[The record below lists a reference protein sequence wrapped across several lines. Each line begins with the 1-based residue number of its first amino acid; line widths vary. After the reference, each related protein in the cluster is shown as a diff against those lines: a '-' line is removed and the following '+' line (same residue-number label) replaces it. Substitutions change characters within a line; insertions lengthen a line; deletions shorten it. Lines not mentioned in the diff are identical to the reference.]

1 MTSAGTTGAHG
12 ASKAT
17 GAIVTGAAS
26 GVGRATCE
34 RLGRDGWELTL
45 VDANRDAL
53 SAVAV
58 ALSQAGVSVRGQVV
72 GDVSDPDCGAR
83 AVELC
88 DGEDG
93 ALGALVNSAAILRL
107 GSVVDLAVED
117 WDRVIAVNLRGTFL
131 MMKAALPRL
140 RAHGSGR
147 IVNVAS
153 VDAFVA
159 EPHLAAYCASKGGVL
174 MLTRA
179 AAVDHAREGIRI
191 NCVCPGA
198 IDTPFLRSV
207 TDKTEDPAGTLRKV
221 GDRHPFGRLLT
232 PEDVADVIAY
242 LVSDRAAAIVGSGL
256 VVDGGLS
263 ATWQYA

>member
-1 MTSAGTTGAHG
+1 MIPIRAN
-12 ASKAT
+12 

-26 GVGRATCE
+26 GVGRVTCE

-45 VDANRDAL
+45 VDVDGDAL
-53 SAVAV
+53 SDIAAVLAR
-58 ALSQAGVSVRGQVV
+58 AGVSVRGQVV
-72 GDVSDPDCGAR
+72 GDVSDPACAAR
-83 AVELC
+83 AVAMC
-88 DGEDG
+88 DDEGG
-93 ALGALVNSAAILRL
+93 GMGVLVNSAAVLRL
-107 GSVVDLAVED
+107 GSVVDLSIED

-131 MMKAALPRL
+131 MMKAAVPRL
-140 RAHGSGR
+140 RERGAGS

-153 VDAFVA
+153 VDALVA
-159 EPHLAAYCASKGGVL
+159 EPNLAAYCASKGGVL

-207 TDKTEDPAGTLRKV
+207 TDKTDDPAGTLRTV
-221 GDRHPFGRLLT
+221 AARHPFGRLLT
-232 PEDVADVIAY
+232 PGDVADVIAY
-242 LVSDRAAAIVGSGL
+242 LVSDQAAAIVGAGL